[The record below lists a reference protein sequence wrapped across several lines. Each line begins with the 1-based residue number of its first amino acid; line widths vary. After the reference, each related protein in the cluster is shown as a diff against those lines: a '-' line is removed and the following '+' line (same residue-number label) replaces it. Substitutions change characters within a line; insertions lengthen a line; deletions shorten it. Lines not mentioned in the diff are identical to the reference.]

1 MTHDGRAFALP
12 DELQPQRARAGRVA
26 WLSIVL
32 LSSSTLFLALTL
44 GSSQAMKTAWISDIL
59 SIVPPIAL
67 LVAMRFELRPP
78 SERFPYGYTRA
89 IGISFLVT
97 ASVLTLMGA
106 WLFVDAAMK
115 LLKQER
121 PPIGLAVYFGH
132 SMWAGWLMI
141 AALAYS
147 IVCGSLV
154 GQLKKPIAEKLK
166 DKEQEAQA
174 QMNRDEWLSE
184 GAAIAGLLLV
194 GFGHWW
200 GDAGAAAFIS
210 INMIRDGAHNLKQVI
225 ADLMDETPTQMGSSE
240 LETLPG
246 RLKDAAEALPWVA
259 SARVRLREHGRALT
273 GDVYLVPHDDQ
284 GLVHRLEEASEQLT
298 AIDWRL
304 HDLNL
309 VPVARI
315 EGGKDGAA

>member
-1 MTHDGRAFALP
+1 MTNDGRAFALP
-12 DELQPQRARAGRVA
+12 EELQGQRKRAAHLA

-32 LSSSTLFLALTL
+32 LGSSTVFLALTL

-59 SIVPPIAL
+59 SIIPPIAL

-115 LLKQER
+115 LLKKEH

-132 SMWAGWLMI
+132 SMWAGWAMI

-154 GQLKKPIAEKLK
+154 GQLKKGVAEKLK
-166 DKEQEAQA
+166 DKEQDAEA

-184 GAAIAGLLLV
+184 GAAIVGLLLV

-210 INMIRDGAHNLKQVI
+210 VNMIRDGAHNLKQVI
-225 ADLMDETPTQMGSSE
+225 ADLMDETPTQMGSRE

-246 RLKDAAEALPWVA
+246 RLKDAAEALPWVSRA
-259 SARVRLREHGRALT
+259 SVRLREHGRALT
-273 GDVYLVPHDDQ
+273 GDVYLVPREED
-284 GLVHRLEEASEQLT
+284 GLVARLEQATEKLT
-298 AIDWRL
+298 ALDWRL

-309 VPVARI
+309 VPVARL
-315 EGGKDGAA
+315 EDGAGQQ